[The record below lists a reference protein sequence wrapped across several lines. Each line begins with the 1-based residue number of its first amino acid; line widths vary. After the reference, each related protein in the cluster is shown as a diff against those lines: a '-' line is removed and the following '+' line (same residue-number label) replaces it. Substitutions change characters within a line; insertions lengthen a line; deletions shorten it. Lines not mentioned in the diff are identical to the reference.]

1 MSLVKFLERTELIK
15 FHYVILMIAFLTY
28 MFTAMNVLL
37 ISGLIKKMMPELTN
51 VWGGAGFLISIGFA
65 GMFFGALGIGK
76 LSDIIGRK
84 ISLLLAIII
93 HGIFTALCG
102 TTHNYNVMLLYRFI
116 AGIGLGGALP
126 IPGVYISEYIPARH
140 RGAFVGLIET
150 AWVWGALLSLF
161 LPLAFIQLIDW
172 EGVFYWGLIAL
183 IVVPLIIIFLP
194 ESIRHLE
201 KKGNIE
207 EAIDLLK
214 RKGLI
219 PPDKEIRV
227 ELVEIK
233 RINWKELFRHEYLV
247 RTVLLMT
254 LWFILV
260 YTYYGI
266 FIWLPKILAD
276 RYNLIGGLFW
286 SIIITLA
293 QIPGYY
299 SAAYLLDKLGRKKIL
314 EIYLTLAAI
323 GSIIVGASDYLEI
336 GIIRLIGYEIGAI
349 LFVGFLIVSFF
360 NLGAWSGLY
369 TYTPELYPTEY
380 RGTGAGIAAATGRLA
395 GILAPMITEILSI
408 GGTQLMTAYVAF
420 FILHLIGALSV
431 MILGIET
438 KGLTLE
444 EISK

>member
-1 MSLVKFLERTELIK
+1 MLLVKFLEQTELTK
-15 FHYVILMIAFLTY
+15 FHYVILTIAFLAY

-51 VWGGAGFLISIGFA
+51 IWGGAGLLISIGFA

-84 ISLLLAIII
+84 MSLLLAIII
-93 HGIFTALCG
+93 HGVFTALCG
-102 TTHNYNVMLLYRFI
+102 TTHDYNMMLLYRFI

-126 IPGVYISEYIPARH
+126 IPGVYISEYIPAKY
-140 RGAFVGLIET
+140 RGTFVGLIET

-161 LPLAFIQLIDW
+161 LPLVFIQSIDW
-172 EGVFYWGLIAL
+172 EGVFYWGLVPL
-183 IVVPLIIIFLP
+183 VLVPLILVFLP
-194 ESIRHLE
+194 ESIRYLE
-201 KKGNIE
+201 KKGDINK
-207 EAIDLLK
+207 AIDLLK
-214 RKGLI
+214 RNGLI
-219 PPDKEIRV
+219 PSDKEIKIEPEETRKV
-227 ELVEIK
+227 SW
-233 RINWKELFRHEYLV
+233 RELFKHEYLV
-247 RTVLLMT
+247 RTLLLMT

-286 SIIITLA
+286 SIIITIA

-299 SAAYLLDKLGRKKIL
+299 SAAYLLDRLGRKKVL
-314 EIYLTLAAI
+314 EIYLTLAAV

-336 GIIRLIGYEIGAI
+336 GIVSLLGYEIGTI
-349 LFVGFLIVSFF
+349 LFMGFLIVSFF

-380 RGTGAGIAAATGRLA
+380 RGTGAGIAAATGRIA
-395 GILAPMITEILSI
+395 GILAPMITEVLSL
-408 GGTQLMTAYVAF
+408 GGVQLMTAYIAF
-420 FILHLIGALSV
+420 FILHLIGAVSV
-431 MILGIET
+431 KLVGIET
-438 KGLTLE
+438 KGLILE